1 MPSLS
6 FSNKRKGA
14 PIWLSFSFCPF
25 RKTTHLKEVAS
36 IELATSK
43 KGGSYTLSFSSGSL
57 LQATFIFFTNAL
69 LLLHR
74 SEEEGRYV
82 V

>member
-25 RKTTHLKEVAS
+25 RKTTHLKVAS

-43 KGGSYTLSFSSGSL
+43 KGG
-57 LQATFIFFTNAL
+57 FIYSVLFLWEPFASNFYIFYKRPPPPTQE
-69 LLLHR
+69 R
-74 SEEEGRYV
+74 GGG
-82 V
+82 